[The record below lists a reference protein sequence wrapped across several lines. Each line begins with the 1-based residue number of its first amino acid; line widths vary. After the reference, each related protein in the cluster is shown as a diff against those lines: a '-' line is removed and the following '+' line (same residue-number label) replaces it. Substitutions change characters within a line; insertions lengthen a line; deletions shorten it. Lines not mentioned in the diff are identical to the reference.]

1 MSLVLDCLSI
11 VEPGHHASRAAQTF
25 EQAQE
30 ESAALRELARADAQ
44 REEAARAT
52 ARRAYAFRS
61 SGYVG
66 KEATLAQKRTEM
78 CRCCTVRAAVGDGG
92 LCARRL
98 CREVNDL
105 LASSRVSSREGRKAK
120 KKAKRGA
127 PMTARARREAELMD
141 AAVAR
146 HKARNA

>member
-1 MSLVLDCLSI
+1 
-11 VEPGHHASRAAQTF
+11 VEPGYQAPRAAQTF

-30 ESAALRELARADAQ
+30 ESAALRQMERAAREADE
-44 REEAARAT
+44 RDRAT

-61 SGYVG
+61 SGAVG
-66 KEATLAQKRTEM
+66 VYATLPAKRVEM

-98 CREVNDL
+98 CREVTDL
-105 LASSRVSSREGRKAK
+105 LASSKVGSREGRKAK

-146 HKARNA
+146 HKARVKS